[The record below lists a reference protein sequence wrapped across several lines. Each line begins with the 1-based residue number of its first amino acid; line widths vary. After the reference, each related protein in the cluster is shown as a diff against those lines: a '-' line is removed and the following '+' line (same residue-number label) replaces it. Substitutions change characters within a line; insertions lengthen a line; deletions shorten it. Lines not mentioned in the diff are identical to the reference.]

1 MILPAVAGFLIVA
14 IILWEAF
21 ETIILPRRVT
31 RRFRLTRLY
40 FRSTWFPWR
49 SIAHRIRSN
58 KQRETFLSFYGPL
71 SLLCLFGLWATM
83 LILGFGLVY
92 FNNSRIDQTHPT
104 LETCFYLSGTTF
116 FTLGQYSNLVTETS
130 PGNWSPIAAQP
141 DPGLPADGFY
151 DVLALDSGLASGGSQ
166 SGFSVQ
172 FTYLGSGTPGSQL
185 FNFVDSSSF
194 ATLFAGQTT
203 LSSGGSGGSGPTSVP
218 EIDPSALVSAMTL
231 LLGALAVMRGRR
243 PSRELAR

>member
-1 MILPAVAGFLIVA
+1 MKVDASLLALAFGLLALPSANAQ
-14 IILWEAF
+14 
-21 ETIILPRRVT
+21 VT
-31 RRFRLTRLY
+31 YTATDISG
-40 FRSTWFPWR
+40 STWEYDYTV
-49 SIAHRIRSN
+49 SN
-58 KQRETFLSFYGPL
+58 SVLSS
-71 SLLCLFGLWATM
+71 SLTEF
-83 LILGFGLVY
+83 
-92 FNNSRIDQTHPT
+92 
-104 LETCFYLSGTTF
+104 TTF